1 MARRRKKSRRRR
13 ATGIKLLN
21 VAESIAYA
29 NIATTQIF
37 GTDAYDFV
45 TGKDNLKLGPTATYS
60 GVYDQ
65 ALTGYAASTGAD
77 KITLREVIS
86 SPTVSMAVAQANLT
100 NNWQSLV
107 LQSVGV
113 QIGFKLGK
121 RIMRSPINNLNRNF
135 FAPLGVGIKL

>member
-21 VAESIAYA
+21 VAESLAYA

-45 TGKDNLKLGPTATYS
+45 TGKDNLKLGPSATYM
-60 GVYDQ
+60 GVYGA
-65 ALTGYAASTGAD
+65 ALQGYDPSTGAD

-121 RIMRSPINNLNRNF
+121 RIMRSPINNLNKNF
-135 FAPLGVGIKL
+135 FKPLGVGISL

>member
-13 ATGIKLLN
+13 STELKLLN
-21 VAESIAYA
+21 VAESILYA

-77 KITLREVIS
+77 KITLREVIT

-113 QIGFKLGK
+113 SIGFKVGK
-121 RIMRSPINNLNRNF
+121 KLLRAPIANVNRNIF
-135 FAPLGVGIKL
+135 KPLGVGIKL

>member
-13 ATGIKLLN
+13 SSGIKLLN

-77 KITLREVIS
+77 KITLREVIT

-113 QIGFKLGK
+113 SIGFKVGK
-121 RIMRSPINNLNRNF
+121 KLLRAPIANVNRNIF
-135 FAPLGVGIKL
+135 KPLGVGIKL